1 MAAPT
6 LKSPIPAQAV
16 SERAAFGPFDLSD
29 YIEAPASSDIHFVA
43 ELADGLGL
51 PKGMICLDNGI
62 VTGIPAKGTRGQY
75 EVLIKATN
83 DEGTL
88 NTKFNFSIM
97 PAILEKNTQEYF
109 DELKQKV
116 WQALD
121 QNLPIPEISD
131 LLGREVTPIEIY
143 YLLERWATIK
153 IYNVAD
159 LSAPGAKQELKLEGM
174 SDLYVAYD
182 RGSCLV
188 AAPKDI
194 FSHGHTLADG
204 IKAAQALAREAYKRE
219 WAVELIGFDK
229 LTRAAW
235 IEIQHLIE
243 QHKKPM
249 DVMNYE
255 PTTHDLQVYRQQADE
270 RILKSMLENN

>member
-1 MAAPT
+1 MAAPV

-16 SERAAFGPFDLSD
+16 NERAAFGPFDLSD
-29 YIEAPASSDIHFVA
+29 YFEASESELHFVA
-43 ELADGLGL
+43 QLPDGSGL

-62 VTGIPAKGTRGQY
+62 VTGIPAKGTRGEYAIQV
-75 EVLIKATN
+75 EVSNDDGDLQATFN
-83 DEGTL
+83 L
-88 NTKFNFSIM
+88 NIM
-97 PAILEKNTQEYF
+97 PAILEKDSQEYF
-109 DELKQKV
+109 DDLKQRV

-121 QNLPIPEISD
+121 QNLPIPDISD
-131 LLGREVTPIEIY
+131 LLGRDVTPLEVY
-143 YLLERWATIK
+143 LLLERWATIK

-174 SDLYVAYD
+174 SDAYVAYD

-188 AAPKDI
+188 ASPRDI
-194 FSHGHTLADG
+194 FSDKHTIADG

-235 IEIQHLIE
+235 IEVQHLIE

-255 PTTHDLQVYRQQADE
+255 PTVHDLQVYRQQSDE
-270 RILKSMLENN
+270 RILRSMLEK